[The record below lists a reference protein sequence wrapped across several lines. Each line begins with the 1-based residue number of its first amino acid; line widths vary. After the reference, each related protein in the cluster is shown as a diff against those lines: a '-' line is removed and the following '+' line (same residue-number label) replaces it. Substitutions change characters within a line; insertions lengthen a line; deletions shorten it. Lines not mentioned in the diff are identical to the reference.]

1 MQENKLEMKDFV
13 PNLLRRTEIPC
24 MRLKLVDTT
33 PGIAE
38 SKFGGRGYVPHDA
51 AIPTNSKGIQ
61 MRLLAQIDCRQITIP
76 DFPTSGLLQ
85 FWAINDDLTGCNFD
99 NNTEQK
105 DFRICYYETVDPT
118 VTEEEVAAKE
128 GNNLPCEEDFFPIEG
143 CFGLKFEQ
151 TTDRMSMS
159 DYRFWEKIEQ
169 LMRECYPEQ
178 AEPLLADEEAK
189 EAFEEELEEY
199 LWDQDELD
207 ETPDWLPDAPGHK
220 IGGYPCFTQE
230 DPRNIAK
237 EDDHDILLLQIDTD
251 YVDYDADRG
260 IMWGDSGVA
269 NFFISRENLKQR
281 NFQDVIYTW
290 DCC

>member
-13 PNLLRRTEIPC
+13 PNLLRCTEIPC
-24 MRLKLVDTT
+24 MRMKLVDTT

-51 AIPTNSKGIQ
+51 AIPTNSEGVQ

-99 NNTEQK
+99 DNTEQK

-128 GNNLPCEEDFFPIEG
+128 GNHQPCEEDEEDFFPIEG

-151 TTDRMSMS
+151 TTDRISMC
-159 DYRFWEKIEQ
+159 DYRFQKKMAE
-169 LMRECYPEQ
+169 LTRELYPEQ
-178 AEPLLADEEAK
+178 AKQLLDDEDAE

-199 LWDQDELD
+199 IEEQDELD
-207 ETPDWLPDAPGHK
+207 ETPDWMPNAFGHK
-220 IGGYPCFTQE
+220 IGGYPGFSQW
-230 DPRNIAK
+230 DPRDIPK

-251 YVDYDADRG
+251 DIGERG

-290 DCC
+290 DCY

>member
-1 MQENKLEMKDFV
+1 MQENKLEMKDLV

-24 MRLKLVDTT
+24 MRLKLVDTM

-51 AIPTNSKGIQ
+51 AIPANSEGVQ

-85 FWAINDDLTGCNFD
+85 FWAINDDLTGCDFD

-143 CFGLKFEQ
+143 CFGLEFEQ
-151 TTDRMSMS
+151 TTDRISMS

-207 ETPDWLPDAPGHK
+207 ETPDWLPNAFGHK
-220 IGGYPCFTQE
+220 IGGYPAFTQE
-230 DPRNIAK
+230 DPRYIAK

-251 YVDYDADRG
+251 DIGERE

>member
-1 MQENKLEMKDFV
+1 
-13 PNLLRRTEIPC
+13 
-24 MRLKLVDTT
+24 
-33 PGIAE
+33 
-38 SKFGGRGYVPHDA
+38 
-51 AIPTNSKGIQ
+51 
-61 MRLLAQIDCRQITIP
+61 
-76 DFPTSGLLQ
+76 
-85 FWAINDDLTGCNFD
+85 
-99 NNTEQK
+99 
-105 DFRICYYETVDPT
+105 
-118 VTEEEVAAKE
+118 
-128 GNNLPCEEDFFPIEG
+128 
-143 CFGLKFEQ
+143 
-151 TTDRMSMS
+151 MS

-178 AEPLLADEEAK
+178 AKQLLADEDAK

-207 ETPDWLPDAPGHK
+207 ETPDWMPDAFGHK
-220 IGGYPCFTQE
+220 IGGYPGFTQE
-230 DPRNIAK
+230 DPRDIAA

-251 YVDYDADRG
+251 NIGDRE

>member
-1 MQENKLEMKDFV
+1 MFPTLSEHPVRYSELQSSPD
-13 PNLLRRTEIPC
+13 
-24 MRLKLVDTT
+24 
-33 PGIAE
+33 AE
-38 SKFGGRGYVPHDA
+38 SCYNTGYECPDCS
-51 AIPTNSKGIQ
+51 TN
-61 MRLLAQIDCRQITIP
+61 P

-178 AEPLLADEEAK
+178 AEQLLADE
-189 EAFEEELEEY
+189 
-199 LWDQDELD
+199 
-207 ETPDWLPDAPGHK
+207 DA
-220 IGGYPCFTQE
+220 
-230 DPRNIAK
+230 
-237 EDDHDILLLQIDTD
+237 
-251 YVDYDADRG
+251 
-260 IMWGDSGVA
+260 
-269 NFFISRENLKQR
+269 
-281 NFQDVIYTW
+281 
-290 DCC
+290 

>member
-24 MRLKLVDTT
+24 MRMKLVDTT

-51 AIPTNSKGIQ
+51 AIPTNSEGVQ

-99 NNTEQK
+99 DNTEQK

-128 GNNLPCEEDFFPIEG
+128 GNHQPCEEDEEDFFPIEG

-151 TTDRMSMS
+151 TTDRISMC
-159 DYRFWEKIEQ
+159 DYRFQKKMAE
-169 LMRECYPEQ
+169 LTRELYPEQ
-178 AEPLLADEEAK
+178 AKQLLDDEDAE

-199 LWDQDELD
+199 IEEQDELD
-207 ETPDWLPDAPGHK
+207 ETPDWMPNAFGHK
-220 IGGYPCFTQE
+220 IGGYPGFSQW
-230 DPRNIAK
+230 DPRDIPK

-251 YVDYDADRG
+251 DIGERG

-290 DCC
+290 DCY

>member
-1 MQENKLEMKDFV
+1 M
-13 PNLLRRTEIPC
+13 
-24 MRLKLVDTT
+24 
-33 PGIAE
+33 
-38 SKFGGRGYVPHDA
+38 
-51 AIPTNSKGIQ
+51 
-61 MRLLAQIDCRQITIP
+61 
-76 DFPTSGLLQ
+76 LQ

-178 AEPLLADEEAK
+178 AEQLLADEDAK

-230 DPRNIAK
+230 DPRNIPK

-251 YVDYDADRG
+251 NIGERE